1 MKNGKSVH
9 HYVEVVFLM
18 ILLVMFPILCST
30 IQDKKMEKEQT
41 QIIDEG
47 WYYYWENGN
56 KIEITLPTVVEYE
69 GDSLVLYHEQ
79 NGGIENAQMLMTKS
93 AKYDLE
99 AYVGET
105 CLYQYNDYGL
115 S

>member
-47 WYYYWENGN
+47 WYYWENGN